1 MAAVTTESYR
11 YIYIF
16 VCYVCIAVG
25 ICNNGLCER
34 LLLYEYGLE
43 ETKETKETV
52 GVVCDL

>member
-25 ICNNGLCER
+25 MCNNGLCER

-43 ETKETKETV
+43 ETKETV
-52 GVVCDL
+52 GVVCEL